1 MIYGYC
7 RISRKTQNIERQER
21 NILAVYPTAYIVK
34 ETYTGTK
41 LNGRKD
47 LDRLL
52 RIVKAG
58 DKIVFDSGS
67 RMSRNSEEGCQLYE
81 NLFNQNI
88 ELEFLKEPQINTAV
102 YKQALEN
109 QIQVAVSTGNDATD
123 AFISSVIDALNKY
136 SIELAKQ
143 QIRIIFE
150 QAEKEVTDLHQRTA
164 EGILT
169 AKLNGKRIGTPKG
182 AKLITQKSIK
192 AKEVILRHSRDFN
205 GTLKDSE
212 VMILTGLARNTYY
225 KYKREL
231 LTEKAKEKIGG

>member
-1 MIYGYC
+1 MTYGYC

-21 NILAVYPTAYIVK
+21 NILAVYPSAYIIK

-41 LNGRKD
+41 LDGRKD

-52 RIVKAG
+52 KIIKPN
-58 DKIVFDSGS
+58 DKVVFDSAS

-109 QIQVAVSTGNDATD
+109 QIQIAVSTGNDATD
-123 AFISSVIDALNKY
+123 AFIASIINALNKY

-143 QIRIIFE
+143 QIRIIFD

-182 AKLITQKSIK
+182 AKLTTQKSIK
-192 AKEVILRHSRDFN
+192 AKEVILRHSKDFN

-225 KYKREL
+225 KYKKEL
-231 LTEKAKEKIGG
+231 LADLDKKSRG